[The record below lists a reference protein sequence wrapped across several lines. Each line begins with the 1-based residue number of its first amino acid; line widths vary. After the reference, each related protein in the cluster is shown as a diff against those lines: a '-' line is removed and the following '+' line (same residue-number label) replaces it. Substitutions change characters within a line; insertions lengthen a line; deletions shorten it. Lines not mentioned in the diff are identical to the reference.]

1 MDAFNKN
8 SHERSCVHIDLC
20 VNQFTEDIL
29 NYTAGFID
37 SDGCFKINKDK
48 QSESMSVSVDISQ
61 ALKGIEG
68 LYFIYDHFGGSINLQ
83 LKETD
88 KYQSAYAWSI
98 NGEQAILFANLIKDY
113 LLLKKREAIRFSEFP
128 YKNIKIIPII
138 ATNKLTNETSIFKS
152 LKDCK
157 KHFNRHLAFKK
168 QSEILFD
175 NWCIKKSLSKYDIS
189 IIKKERINICLELK
203 KYKQTP
209 HNTIDCSNV
218 ISHAYFAGFFDGDG
232 KFNTFG
238 KSGQNHSIT
247 QKYPEICNLFKYK
260 YGGTVYYRKGS
271 DTWTWEIYTDA
282 DKFLNY
288 IAPYIVGKKK
298 QCEVIIN
305 MKPGDGQITHALLRT
320 FKATHNALTPLIDKI
335 NDGNKHEHKTPV
347 KTLPKGVFKYGYSGK
362 PYIAQ
367 IQYNKAIYKL
377 GLCDTICEAE
387 ELYNTVH
394 DAIMLEKRGG
404 PKADLN
410 FPVIIRK

>member
-1 MDAFNKN
+1 MNNLNKDQY
-8 SHERSCVHIDLC
+8 EKSCVHI
-20 VNQFTEDIL
+20 NFKNKEFNEDVI

-37 SDGCFKINKDK
+37 SDGCFKINKDN
-48 QSESMSVSVDISQ
+48 QSDSMSVSIDISQ
-61 ALKGIEG
+61 ALKGIES
-68 LYFIYDHFGGSINLQ
+68 LYFIYNHFGGSINLQ

-88 KYQSAYAWSI
+88 KHQSAYNWSI
-98 NGEQAILFANLIKDY
+98 NGEQAILFANIIKDY

-138 ATNKLTNETSIFKS
+138 ATNELNNETVLFDT

-157 KHFNRHLAFKK
+157 KYFNRHLAFKN
-168 QSEILFD
+168 QPEITFN
-175 NWCIKKSLSKYDIS
+175 NWSIKKSLSKYDIS
-189 IIKKERINICLELK
+189 KIKQERSAICLDLK

-209 HNTIDCSNV
+209 HDTINYSNQ

-232 KFNTFG
+232 RFNTFG

-247 QKYPEICNLFKYK
+247 QKYPEICDLFKYK

-271 DTWTWEIYTDA
+271 DTWSWEIYTDA
-282 DKFLNY
+282 DKFLNN

-298 QCEVIIN
+298 QSDTIIN
-305 MKPGDGQITHALLRT
+305 MKPGNGQITHALLRT
-320 FKATHNALTPLIDKI
+320 FKATHNAPTPLIDKI
-335 NDGNKHEHKTPV
+335 NDGNKYEHKTPV

-367 IQYNKAIYKL
+367 IQYNKVIYKL
-377 GLCDTICEAE
+377 GLYDTISAAQ

-404 PKADLN
+404 PKATLN
-410 FPVIIRK
+410 FPVITRR